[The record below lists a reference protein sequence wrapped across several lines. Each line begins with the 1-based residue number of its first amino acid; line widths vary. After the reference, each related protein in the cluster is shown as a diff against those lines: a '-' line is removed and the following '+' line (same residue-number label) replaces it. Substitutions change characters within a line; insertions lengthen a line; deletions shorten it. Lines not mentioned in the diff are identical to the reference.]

1 MSPRELAALLRRHM
15 VAAIVIFVIAAGL
28 AYHIHHTRQPF
39 MDTTTVA
46 FVTPGHGVNVYN
58 PSLLAVNQVMATYM
72 MSPLGMEQVRRAGG
86 VSDFA
91 MTMVN
96 LYNEDFPNYGVP
108 YSTIST
114 SSSNPAEAQSTLT
127 AVMRVLQ
134 STLASRQASQGTHP
148 SMQVRVHIIA
158 PPSGPI
164 EQTGS
169 PKRTLAGLIVL
180 TLIVGFMVI
189 TFLDRHPIR
198 YRSVFPSR
206 DRLYDAR
213 RLRPGIRVRRET
225 E

>member
-1 MSPRELAALLRRHM
+1 MI
-15 VAAIVIFVIAAGL
+15 AAIVIFVIAAGL
-28 AYHIHHTRQPF
+28 TYHIHHTAQPF

-46 FVTPGHGVNVYN
+46 FVMPGRGINVDST
-58 PSLLAVNQVMATYM
+58 SLLAVNQIMATYM
-72 MSPLGMEQVRRAGG
+72 MSPAGKQQVRSAGG
-86 VSDFA
+86 VSDFDMA
-91 MTMVN
+91 MVN

-108 YSTIST
+108 YSTISA
-114 SSSNPAEAQSTLT
+114 SSPDPAEAQSTLT

-134 STLASRQASQGTHP
+134 SNLASRQASQGTHP
-148 SMQVRVHIIA
+148 GRRVGVQIIA

-169 PKRTLAGLIVL
+169 PKRTLAGLIIL
-180 TLIVGFMVI
+180 ILIVGFMLI

-198 YRSVFPSR
+198 FRGIFPSR

-213 RLRPGIRVRRET
+213 RLSPGMRIRRGT